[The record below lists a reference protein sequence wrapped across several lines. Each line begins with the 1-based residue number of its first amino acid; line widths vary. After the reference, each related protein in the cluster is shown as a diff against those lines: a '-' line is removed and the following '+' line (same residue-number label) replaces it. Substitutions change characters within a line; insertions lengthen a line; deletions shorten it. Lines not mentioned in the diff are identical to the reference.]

1 MKSFF
6 AGIVRL
12 LLGCLFALCI
22 PGLLI
27 IDGIHAR
34 RYTDLERQVEELEK
48 KQQRLIEE
56 NKKLITDI
64 SLLSSS
70 ERIEGIARDELGMRE
85 AESEEIVRVEMS
97 SGSSKQ
103 GTGR

>member
-1 MKSFF
+1 MKSGFS
-6 AGIVRL
+6 GIARL
-12 LLGCLFALCI
+12 LLVCFFALCV
-22 PGLLI
+22 PALLI

-34 RYTDLERQVEELEK
+34 KYTDLEKQVVELEK

-70 ERIEGIARDELGMRE
+70 ERIESIARDTLGMRE

-97 SGSSKQ
+97 TGSSK
-103 GTGR
+103 GSGE